1 MIAGDNGFGQ
11 FVLGPDG
18 SQHVWTMLEHIV
30 GHKPAS
36 ILDVI
41 ARELEDH
48 LIWQLFAQH
57 GEGFAIGGA
66 DDFVA
71 EAQIL
76 SDEWQGAAG
85 MTEAPIEYRKK
96 NLHT

>member
-1 MIAGDNGFGQ
+1 MAGDNSFRQ
-11 FVLGPDG
+11 LVLGPDG
-18 SQHVWTMLEHIV
+18 PQHVWTMLEHVV

-41 ARELEDH
+41 ARELKDH

-57 GEGFAIGGA
+57 SEGFTIGGA
-66 DDFVA
+66 DHFVA